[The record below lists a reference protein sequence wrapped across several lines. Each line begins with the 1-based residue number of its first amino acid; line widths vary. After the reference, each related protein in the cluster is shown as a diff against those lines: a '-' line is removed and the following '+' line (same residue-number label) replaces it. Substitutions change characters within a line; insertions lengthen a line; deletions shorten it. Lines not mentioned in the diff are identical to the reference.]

1 VLPCDYRAVP
11 EARSGGPQQPA
22 VVKDAVA
29 SRVRKPTD
37 LARLFVLLVVLVLLV
52 GLGIVAPDT
61 TSGASNDLARL
72 VRHLPRFVTHLLS
85 FVAGLVLL
93 VLPLSYLA
101 SLIIRREPRRL
112 LESLG
117 VGVAALAI
125 VFALNVAISSVPNS
139 ALYQSLT
146 VSSASGA
153 ITTPLDSYLAAFVAF
168 AFAGGLI
175 RNSQWR
181 PYFVA
186 AVAIYAGSALAGS
199 QTTLLAVA
207 VSFFSGMTVGVASR
221 YVLGAS
227 TSWPRGQ
234 RIADVLIERGIPVTQ
249 LSYRPDLI
257 DNYRH
262 YSGVTESGRRLEIH
276 VLDRDLVPSGALYRL
291 YRMVRVRAEV
301 ARRPEVSLERTG
313 ERRALLPLAAER
325 ANVLCPPL
333 VAGVACGPDAIV
345 LVYES
350 IRGAPLPE
358 GADRLTG
365 EQLRELWQGVR
376 RLHDSRVT
384 HRGLTPDRMSIDGD
398 GRIWLACP
406 TDGTVFASNLR
417 INLDRAELLVTT
429 ARLVG
434 ARRAVE
440 VARGVIGDDGLA
452 AVLPVLQPIA
462 LSRQNRAALRR
473 DRPLLGSL
481 RDEIRGETA
490 TQPAKLTDLERVR
503 PRTVITLVALIVAGY
518 LLIGQLGTVDLATV
532 FQSVEWI
539 WVIPILAGSALTY
552 VGAAIALIGYV
563 RERLPFARTLLTQ
576 LAASFAG
583 FVTPPAVGGV
593 AINVRY
599 LQKRGLSATAAG
611 TSVGL
616 CQLVNAAS
624 HVVLLVLFAAASGSS
639 AEHSLPIPGWAFIAL
654 GAVAVAV
661 LVVFTIPQVRRWILA
676 RITPTVREALP
687 RLIDVV
693 THPVKLTEGIGG
705 ALLLNGGY
713 IVALWSSVQAFGDG
727 IAFATVAVVYL
738 AGGAIGSIAP
748 TPGGLGAVEAAMSA
762 GLAAAG
768 MAGASAVS
776 AVLLFRIATF
786 WLPVPAGWLTFTWLQ
801 RRGAL

>member
-1 VLPCDYRAVP
+1 
-11 EARSGGPQQPA
+11 
-22 VVKDAVA
+22 
-29 SRVRKPTD
+29 
-37 LARLFVLLVVLVLLV
+37 
-52 GLGIVAPDT
+52 
-61 TSGASNDLARL
+61 
-72 VRHLPRFVTHLLS
+72 
-85 FVAGLVLL
+85 
-93 VLPLSYLA
+93 
-101 SLIIRREPRRL
+101 
-112 LESLG
+112 
-117 VGVAALAI
+117 
-125 VFALNVAISSVPNS
+125 
-139 ALYQSLT
+139 
-146 VSSASGA
+146 
-153 ITTPLDSYLAAFVAF
+153 
-168 AFAGGLI
+168 
-175 RNSQWR
+175 
-181 PYFVA
+181 
-186 AVAIYAGSALAGS
+186 
-199 QTTLLAVA
+199 
-207 VSFFSGMTVGVASR
+207 
-221 YVLGAS
+221 
-227 TSWPRGQ
+227 
-234 RIADVLIERGIPVTQ
+234 
-249 LSYRPDLI
+249 
-257 DNYRH
+257 
-262 YSGVTESGRRLEIH
+262 
-276 VLDRDLVPSGALYRL
+276 
-291 YRMVRVRAEV
+291 
-301 ARRPEVSLERTG
+301 
-313 ERRALLPLAAER
+313 
-325 ANVLCPPL
+325 
-333 VAGVACGPDAIV
+333 
-345 LVYES
+345 
-350 IRGAPLPE
+350 
-358 GADRLTG
+358 
-365 EQLRELWQGVR
+365 
-376 RLHDSRVT
+376 
-384 HRGLTPDRMSIDGD
+384 MSIDGN

-434 ARRAVE
+434 VRRAAE
-440 VARGVIGDDGLA
+440 VTRGVIGDDGLA

-481 RDEIRGETA
+481 RDEIRGEIA
-490 TQPAKLTDLERVR
+490 IQPAELTDLERVR
-503 PRTVITLVALIVAGY
+503 PRTVVTLVALIVAGY

-532 FQSVEWI
+532 FRSVDWI

-552 VGAAIALIGYV
+552 VGAAIALTGYV
-563 RERLPFARTLLTQ
+563 RERLSFARTLLTQ

-599 LQKRGLSATAAG
+599 LQKCGLSATAAG
-611 TSVGL
+611 TSVGV

-693 THPVKLTEGIGG
+693 THPVKLTEGVGG

-738 AGGAIGSIAP
+738 AGGAIGSVAP

-776 AVLLFRIATF
+776 AVLLFRLATF
-786 WLPVPAGWLTFTWLQ
+786 WLPVPAGWLTFTRLQ
-801 RRGAL
+801 KRGAL